1 MEAAFSEAACSD
13 GEPSAPSK
21 LTTQPD
27 DDSSPAKT
35 TAACHYS
42 PSGTTFPPLTGSH
55 GLALW
60 MSSLAASRAKTSAL
74 PERERGSP
82 ASDQGS
88 GVNLLGSFAR
98 FDPATSSW
106 KTPQLSL
113 LGGSEP
119 FSETW
124 PRWGLMRDG
133 VCWAQ
138 SMPAHLTSGTGS
150 GLWLTPCATDAKP
163 ITGGDLFQTSSGS
176 VRHRRPDGSCSNRG
190 LAAQVN
196 WPTIRASDGE
206 RGGRGDLIQAV
217 RGNQN
222 SHFKLWPTPTVCGNH
237 NRKGASPTSG
247 DGLATAVGKEGC
259 SGGPLNPTWVEWLMG
274 WPIGWTASGAL
285 ETGRF
290 QQWWHLHGRR

>member
-1 MEAAFSEAACSD
+1 MSWHFSQAMEAEFSAAACSD

-21 LTTQPD
+21 LTRQPD
-27 DDSSPAKT
+27 DDSLPAKT
-35 TAACHYS
+35 TAACHHS
-42 PSGTTFPPLTGSH
+42 PFGTTFPPLTASP

-60 MSSLAASRAKTSAL
+60 MSSLAASHAKTSAL
-74 PERERGSP
+74 PGREQGSP
-82 ASDQGS
+82 ANDQGS
-88 GVNLLGSFAR
+88 GVSLLGSFAR

-133 VCWAQ
+133 VCLEQ
-138 SMPAHLTSGTGS
+138 M
-150 GLWLTPCATDAKP
+150 KP
-163 ITGGDLFQTSSGS
+163 PSRLIAERSRLSTTAIESGS
-176 VRHRRPDGSCSNRG
+176 WVAD
-190 LAAQVN
+190 
-196 WPTIRASDGE
+196 RA
-206 RGGRGDLIQAV
+206 
-217 RGNQN
+217 
-222 SHFKLWPTPTVCGNH
+222 PTPTVCGNY
-237 NRKGASPTSG
+237 NRKGASPNSG
-247 DGLATAVGKEGC
+247 DGLATWVKQRLPTPIVHDSKHMAPSELNRKSPCLAAMVKWPGNGQQP
-259 SGGPLNPTWVEWLMG
+259 GGPLNPEWIEWLMG